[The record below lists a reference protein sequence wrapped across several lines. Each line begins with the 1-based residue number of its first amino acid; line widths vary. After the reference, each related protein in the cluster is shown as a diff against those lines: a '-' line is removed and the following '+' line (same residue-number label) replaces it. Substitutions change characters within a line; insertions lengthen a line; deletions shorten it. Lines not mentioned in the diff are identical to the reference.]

1 VFRKFL
7 TSYRLPR
14 DNGYTRPYDPRKYK
28 RATGYLASGRL
39 RAVDDV
45 LLAAASKHGGGRRYS
60 PPF

>member
-1 VFRKFL
+1 
-7 TSYRLPR
+7 LPR